1 MELNTKTIGGIE
13 MQNIQIEGFTL
24 KVKDFVIQEEEGKVF
39 FYITDC
45 EIDGNEFE
53 DFQRF
58 LWNHSGKGEYFT
70 TTFNNEPFHGRFGQL
85 IYSKQGPVYNLRLV
99 FVNSSVDAEEDGN
112 FSFVT
117 RDHEYSN
124 IFRKVVEQEIM
135 LERLIN
141 TLKEKDILS
150 EREITDIVAV
160 TQADRYKHSINLR
173 SEIEDLE
180 EYLKKTKDTIA
191 DIKAEN

>member
-1 MELNTKTIGGIE
+1 
-13 MQNIQIEGFTL
+13 MQTIQIEGFTL
-24 KVKDFVIQEEEGKVF
+24 KMKDFITEEEEGEIVY
-39 FYITDC
+39 YITDC

-58 LWNHSGKGEYFT
+58 LWDHSQQDEYFT

-99 FVNSSVDAEEDGN
+99 FVNSSADTEEAN
-112 FSFVT
+112 SNVSFVL
-117 RDHEYSN
+117 RNHEYSN
-124 IFRKVVEQEIM
+124 VLKKIVEQEIM

-150 EREITDIVAV
+150 ESEITDIVAV
-160 TQADRYKHSINLR
+160 TEADRYKHSIDLR
-173 SEIEDLE
+173 SEVEDLE
-180 EYLKKTKDTIA
+180 KYLKKNKDTLA
-191 DIKAEN
+191 DIKAEK

>member
-1 MELNTKTIGGIE
+1 

-24 KVKDFVIQEEEGKVF
+24 KVKDFVTKEDKGEMLY
-39 FYITDC
+39 YITDC

-58 LWNHSGKGEYFT
+58 LWDHTRQGEYFT

-85 IYSKQGPVYNLRLV
+85 IYSKQGPIYNLRLV
-99 FVNSSVDAEEDGN
+99 FVNSSTDTKEESSTI
-112 FSFVT
+112 SFV
-117 RDHEYSN
+117 RHDHEYYN
-124 IFRKVVEQEIM
+124 IFKKVAEQEIM

-160 TQADRYKHSINLR
+160 TEADRYKHSIDLR
-173 SEIEDLE
+173 SEVTNLE
-180 EYLKKTKDTIA
+180 EYLKENKDTLA
-191 DIKAEN
+191 DIKVEK

>member
-1 MELNTKTIGGIE
+1 

-24 KVKDFVIQEEEGKVF
+24 KVKDFFAEEEEGKVIY
-39 FYITDC
+39 YITDC

-58 LWNHSGKGEYFT
+58 LWAHSRQDEYFT

-85 IYSKQGPVYNLRLV
+85 IYSQQGPVYNLRLV
-99 FVNSSVDAEEDGN
+99 FVNSSADIEETN
-112 FSFVT
+112 SSISYVL

-124 IFRKVVEQEIM
+124 ILKKIVEQEVM
-135 LERLIN
+135 FERLIN

-160 TQADRYKHSINLR
+160 TEANSYKHSISLG
-173 SEIEDLE
+173 SEVKDLE
-180 EYLKKTKDTIA
+180 KYLKKNKDTLA
-191 DIKAEN
+191 DLKAEK